1 MVTARARPSR
11 IAKLAR
17 YLLENTEDRSSADKD
32 LAGVWEDQ
40 FNRFKASAG
49 RTCVERMEG
58 ILDDHE
64 WKLLGRPPQQ
74 ALDWVLRG
82 RDFVTRDE
90 PIIGPGEEKAP
101 ERASSLTLR
110 TAAELLESLIS
121 FPDGKDSFL
130 IILWCVH
137 ARMYDLLPACC
148 HLAFHGPPSSGKSK
162 AMDTVLSAVDG
173 VFVSDGS
180 EAYISRVLD
189 EGRIL
194 GFDEV
199 DDQLV
204 AHSDGMLES
213 MLRQA
218 TNPKARRRILEKGPQ
233 DEWIP
238 RDLNIYRPCVFTYT
252 EKVKKALASRIL
264 PQRMEPNA
272 DASRVARNLYADE
285 DKATLRIWL
294 CEVEKKARLE
304 VTREKVR
311 EIVMSADLLSKIDSL
326 SVGLPRDKE
335 LAIILLSTAEA
346 LGWGKEFEGAVL
358 ERLNLSASDR
368 GSEIDSVV
376 LTILDAAQWHEPED
390 LNGLPWV
397 WQSEIL
403 ALVNDELVAQRLRPV
418 SAEAFG
424 RVLGTL
430 GLRDAVDRVKVRRQ
444 HGRRRILKTEKVRA
458 LLSGST
464 SAAQSSGAA
473 GASGATSLASLD
485 EFCAPGAPVGP
496 VPMIGDEVLSVMEE
510 YKKGKTLQE
519 IEKSHDPSVIQHCR
533 EHGLL
538 PVVGGSAYERHL
550 GDP

>member
-1 MVTARARPSR
+1 MTARARPSK
-11 IAKLAR
+11 IAKLAH

-32 LAGVWEDQ
+32 LAGAWKDQ
-40 FNRFKASAG
+40 FNKFATSAG
-49 RTCVERMEG
+49 RALVERLEG

-64 WKLLGRPPQQ
+64 WKSLGRPLQP

-82 RDFVTRDE
+82 RDFVTRGE
-90 PIIGPGEEKAP
+90 RVIGPGDEKAA
-101 ERASSLTLR
+101 ERAGNLSLR
-110 TAAELLESLIS
+110 TAAELLESLIN
-121 FPDGKDSFL
+121 FPDSQDSFL
-130 IILWCVH
+130 IILWCAQAV
-137 ARMYDLLPACC
+137 MYDLLPACC

-162 AMDTVLSAVDG
+162 AMDTVLSIVDG

-272 DASRVARNLYADE
+272 DATRVARNLYADE
-285 DKATLRIWL
+285 DRATLRIWL
-294 CEVEKKARLE
+294 REVEKKARLE
-304 VTREKVR
+304 VTKDNVR
-311 EIVMSADLLSKIDSL
+311 DIIQSASFLSKIERL
-326 SVGLPRDKE
+326 RVGLPRDKE
-335 LAIILLSTAEA
+335 LAIILLAVAEA
-346 LGWGKEFEGAVL
+346 LGWGKEFEDAVL
-358 ERLNLSASDR
+358 DRLNLSAQDR

-376 LTILDAAQWHEPED
+376 LTVLDAAAWHEPEAQ
-390 LNGLPWV
+390 GGYSWV

-403 ALVNDELVAQRLRPV
+403 ALVNDELMAQRLRPV
-418 SAEAFG
+418 SAETFG
-424 RVLGTL
+424 KVLGTL
-430 GLRDAVDRVKVRRQ
+430 GFRDGVDRVKVRKQ
-444 HGRRRILKTEKVRA
+444 HGKRRILKTENVRA
-458 LLSGST
+458 LLSGSSPAT
-464 SAAQSSGAA
+464 QSSGAT

-485 EFCAPGAPVGP
+485 GFRAPGAPVGP
-496 VPMIGDEVLSVMEE
+496 VPKLEDEVLSVIEQC
-510 YKKGKTLQE
+510 KNGVPLQV
-519 IEKSHDPSVIQHCR
+519 IEKSHAPSIIQHCR
-533 EHGLL
+533 ERGLL
-538 PVVGGSAYERHL
+538 PIFSGSADERHL
-550 GDP
+550 EAP